1 MNRMEE
7 KELIEWAI
15 YGAHQRDKWNV
26 KEHKVTFTDCEY
38 GGPPYV
44 SINTTYS
51 GQPDMDISELLQR
64 IADEFFVTIEWYY
77 HSDEDSGV
85 CFWDDDEKFW
95 PRLDMAEL
103 V

>member
-1 MNRMEE
+1 
-7 KELIEWAI
+7 
-15 YGAHQRDKWNV
+15 
-26 KEHKVTFTDCEY
+26 
-38 GGPPYV
+38 
-44 SINTTYS
+44 
-51 GQPDMDISELLQR
+51 MDISELLQR